1 LAENVKGGAPKV
13 FSVLFEVR
21 AGGRCRCG
29 TGEVLEA

>member
-13 FSVLFEVR
+13 FCVLFEVR
-21 AGGRCRCG
+21 AGG